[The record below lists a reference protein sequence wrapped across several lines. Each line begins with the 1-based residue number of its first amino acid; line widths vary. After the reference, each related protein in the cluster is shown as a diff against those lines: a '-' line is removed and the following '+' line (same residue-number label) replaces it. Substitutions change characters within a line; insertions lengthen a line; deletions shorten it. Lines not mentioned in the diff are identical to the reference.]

1 VTGVHPSA
9 IVHPRARLA
18 ADVEVGP
25 YSVIGEDVELAAG
38 VVIGSHV
45 TLLGRTTVGAR
56 TRISPF
62 SVIGGEPQV
71 QGASGESTALVIGE
85 DNLIREFASIHLG
98 SPDGGGCTRIG
109 DGNFILNNVHIA
121 HDCRIG
127 NNCVLASFSALA
139 GHVTL
144 EDHVILGGLSGVH
157 QFTRVGRFAF
167 ASGGAMVIND
177 VAPYC
182 MVQGDRAE
190 LSGLNTTGL
199 KRAGFGDD
207 QLARVKEA
215 YRIVF
220 RAGTPLRE
228 AIAQLRERFAG
239 QPEIEHLARWL
250 DGVGDRGLVR

>member
-1 VTGVHPSA
+1 MAIHPTA
-9 IVHPRARLA
+9 VVDPRAEIHA
-18 ADVEVGP
+18 SCEIGPFAVVGP
-25 YSVIGEDVELAAG
+25 EVKMGPENV
-38 VVIGSHV
+38 
-45 TLLGRTTVGAR
+45 VGAHAVLEGDTTFGRGNRIFPHACIGQIPQDLKWRGER
-56 TRISPF
+56 TRIE
-62 SVIGGEPQV
+62 IGDRNQF
-71 QGASGESTALVIGE
+71 
-85 DNLIREFASIHLG
+85 REFITVHRG
-98 SPDGGGCTRIG
+98 TEGGGGVTRIG
-109 DGNFILNNVHIA
+109 SQVLMMANSHVA
-121 HDCRIG
+121 HDCVVGDGSI
-127 NNCVLASFSALA
+127 LANSVALA